1 MTSQLNVDTIV
12 DKAGTGG
19 TNIKVGNNATYVG
32 EGGSKTQSLQQGLT
46 KAWVSLNSGQSSF
59 YDSFNMSSFG
69 DDGTGTGT
77 FNFTNN
83 MNNANYATDSNIEFR
98 HSGTGN
104 NTRNSACIDRVT
116 SNFEGMS
123 GYTDSDGVFRYLDVQ
138 KDLAVNGDLA

>member
-1 MTSQLNVDTIV
+1 MASILKVDEMQGVTNTNEMTIAASNVTV
-12 DKAGTGG
+12 T
-19 TNIKVGNNATYVG
+19 G
-32 EGGSKTQSLQQGLT
+32 EGGSKTMQLQQGLT
-46 KAWVSLNSGQSSF
+46 KAWVALNASQSGL

-98 HSGTGN
+98 HNGSTH
-104 NTRNSACIDRVT
+104 NTRNSACIDRTT

-123 GYTDSDGVFRYLDVQ
+123 GYTNASGVFLYYDVQ